1 MQIQRNVSSSFFQ
14 ISDSILQNES
24 DEKTR
29 RGWEERIKRRKRR
42 DFEFSRIVINVIIEE
57 MARSLL
63 QIRFSQKMLFEIS
76 FSKYLMIRLPLV
88 EQKGNEG
95 MEERKERER
104 RAKRFE

>member
-1 MQIQRNVSSSFFQ
+1 MKVTRKRG
-14 ISDSILQNES
+14 E
-24 DEKTR
+24 DEK
-29 RGWEERIKRRKRR
+29 RGRKRR

-76 FSKYLMIRLPLV
+76 FSKYLMIRSPLV
-88 EQKGNEG
+88 ERNEG

>member
-1 MQIQRNVSSSFFQ
+1 MKVTRKRG
-14 ISDSILQNES
+14 E
-24 DEKTR
+24 DEK
-29 RGWEERIKRRKRR
+29 RGRKRR

-76 FSKYLMIRLPLV
+76 FSKYLMIRSPLV
-88 EQKGNEG
+88 ERKGNEG